1 MFRYVEALQK
11 NIAKNI
17 KNCTRID
24 YNDYRNFQNS
34 IKTQKHEGFV
44 DGDLI
49 ESLSDMSREKVATI
63 ITGLTQPPTSES
75 TGKNFV
81 CNL

>member
-1 MFRYVEALQK
+1 MFFRYLETLQK

-24 YNDYRNFQNS
+24 YNDYRNFQNHVR
-34 IKTQKHEGFV
+34 TQKHEGFV

-49 ESLSDMSREKVATI
+49 ESLGDMSREKVAAI
-63 ITGLTQPPTSES
+63 IADLSQPPNSELK
-75 TGKNFV
+75 G
-81 CNL
+81 